1 MDKQALC
8 PLKRPVIGRYSDIS
22 MLSVFRRF
30 IHSKFGALFAILF
43 LGVIAAAFVLGDL
56 TNGQFGNAIGGGG
69 TAAKAKG
76 HTLTQ
81 AELQDRVQRVF
92 ENARRSNPGLQI
104 ADFFAQGG
112 GTQVYDQLVA
122 SLTLKALA
130 DDQGVHISKRLVDA
144 QIAQIPAFQDAA
156 GNFSQDAFR
165 QLLIRER
172 LTEQS
177 LRDDISREILQR
189 QLLGPVGLGVKLSDS
204 MVTPYASLLLE
215 GRQGT
220 VAAIPAVAFLD
231 NKEPTDA
238 QLNDFYKKNA
248 ARYTIPEQRR
258 IRYAVIDASRF
269 AQAAQPSEA
278 EISAYYS
285 QNKAAYS
292 AKQSRS
298 IEQLVLPT
306 QAAAKAIETQVKGGK
321 TLAAAAQ
328 GAGLAVSTQADQS
341 REALTTSAGKA
352 VADAV
357 YAAKQGDLTAP
368 IRGPL
373 GWLLVRVTAI
383 NETPARPIAAVRGD
397 IVETLRAQKEKQLL
411 TDFTGKLEDQ
421 VADGGAFDEV
431 VKDNGLKLETS
442 PLLLATGKQVEDGA
456 YTAPAD
462 IQPLLAPAFA
472 MSADDDAQLVPITA
486 DKRYALIAPGDVV
499 TAAPP
504 PIAKVKDLVSA
515 QYKLNQGNEK
525 AKALAEQIQ
534 AKVAKGTKL
543 ADAIAQAGVKLPAP
557 QTLGGRRADIMRGQ
571 QRPPAEVAILFS
583 MAAGSVKTLPI
594 GQDRG
599 YFVVQL
605 NKIDRGDAKGE
616 PELLKQVSTQ
626 LGEVV
631 GQEYGEQ
638 FERAAEKQLGVRR
651 NAGAVAAVRSALAA
665 TNSAGE

>member
-285 QNKAAYS
+285 QNKAAYA

-383 NETPARPIAAVRGD
+383 NETPARPIAAVRGE

-442 PLLLATGKQVEDGA
+442 PLLLATGKQVEDSA

-499 TAAPP
+499 AAAPP

-534 AKVAKGTKL
+534 AKVATGTKL

-583 MAAGSVKTLPI
+583 MAAESVKTLPI

-626 LGEVV
+626 LSEVV